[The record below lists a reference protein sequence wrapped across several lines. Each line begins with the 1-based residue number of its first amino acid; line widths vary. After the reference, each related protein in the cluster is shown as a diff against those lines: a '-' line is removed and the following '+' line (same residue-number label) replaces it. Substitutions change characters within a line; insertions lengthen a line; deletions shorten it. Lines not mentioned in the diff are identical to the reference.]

1 DDTAGSSTHLAPSS
15 SSAAATRSYTVSFPE
30 FFEYL
35 FGEDEGGVGVSDS
48 EDAVVS
54 FADEDASSLSVPEMY
69 DYFFS
74 EFETE
79 GLFLP
84 AVWRSRENVAC
95 SRPPDE
101 DLLLPETSDCLF
113 PEDEPRAVGD
123 EESCGP
129 VRVVTRLKDSAA
141 GPLAVSG
148 PDAYEHFFAGSEWE
162 RNSPWRNFTSLRR
175 RCFTR
180 GSENARGDSSSSL
193 LPKKEVPR
201 GYTERRSGN
210 SPSVI
215 HFLKDQILRHLEEQR
230 SRSTD
235 PSSAVAVPTLKGTRD
250 FSCPSASQTCAWC
263 ASPLLPGC

>member
-1 DDTAGSSTHLAPSS
+1 
-15 SSAAATRSYTVSFPE
+15 
-30 FFEYL
+30 
-35 FGEDEGGVGVSDS
+35 
-48 EDAVVS
+48 
-54 FADEDASSLSVPEMY
+54 MY

-193 LPKKEVPR
+193 LPKKYGKVFQREVPR

-235 PSSAVAVPTLKGTRD
+235 PSSAVAVPRNEGFLLSLSQSDMCLVCIAFASWVLK
-250 FSCPSASQTCAWC
+250 SANPHAADGWKSA
-263 ASPLLPGC
+263 LLANISAISAIRYLRRSVKEEKPAGLQ